1 MTTTTNS
8 RRRFAPR
15 RDDDL
20 GLHFSPLSFSPSS
33 SSKKKSFL
41 REVTN
46 THSNTANTPN
56 EEEKEETL
64 KNDGQK
70 KTSPSSSLEL
80 KYRATVAVLQ
90 THANAFEQLQRKL
103 QESERDVKRET
114 TEKELLAN
122 ELESKKEQL
131 ERLKDAL
138 ETARNQEN
146 TWRAEKESETRTVRT
161 KVEELKQKFETNA
174 EETQRAMASMELE
187 RVECEGEMRRAKAS
201 EREAKAEAERLRG
214 RLDSKETET
223 KEKEEKVTGLEE
235 DVGRLKEALLER
247 RKTQEDVEHAL
258 RETKKKCARLEGEL
272 RGRRQTRK
280 NGGFSNGSSPAAAN
294 TTSTPSLT
302 LATTSSTPSS
312 HDNAYATTTTTTTTG
327 ERPPWDDSFHA
338 SANRGGAPAS
348 SMMRPIA
355 FPDTPMSSSTAQRST
370 LSPPNTNINNNNNR
384 RNNDDELRDAFRHV
398 KAFGQEI
405 AHSWRERATRAEN
418 HREQLERNV
427 KAINAKLVD
436 EQLKNVKLLDELKI
450 TKATIA
456 RLEAENATKESDQ
469 SSARKECERLSA
481 LLNEV
486 NERNASIETVCKK
499 HRDSALDASKR
510 VSAAESILDALKAKE
525 REAFRLRELSEQRL
539 NICERELRAMSSELE
554 KAKEHAWKMVE
565 VQELTMRRAE
575 LAEKKLVEITT
586 NNKMSTMNTGLGGKF
601 SITEEA
607 ASPSIDAWIKTPTN
621 GQTLM
626 TPSVTRGGPTWTR
639 TPLRKVA

>member
-8 RRRFAPR
+8 RRRFAR
-15 RDDDL
+15 RDDL
-20 GLHFSPLSFSPSS
+20 GLHFSPLFSS
-33 SSKKKSFL
+33 SSSSSSRKKKSFL

-46 THSNTANTPN
+46 THDSNNDDTNN
-56 EEEKEETL
+56 VNEEKEE
-64 KNDGQK
+64 KNDGLK
-70 KTSPSSSLEL
+70 KSSLEL
-80 KYRATVAVLQ
+80 KYRATVAVFQ
-90 THANAFEQLQRKL
+90 THANAFEELQRKL

-114 TEKELLAN
+114 TEKEALAC

-131 ERLKDAL
+131 EALKDTL
-138 ETARNQEN
+138 ETARNQEK
-146 TWRAEKESETRTVRT
+146 TWRAGKESETRTMRT
-161 KVEELKQKFETNA
+161 KVDELKQKFETNA

-302 LATTSSTPSS
+302 LATTSSTPS
-312 HDNAYATTTTTTTTG
+312 HDNAYATTTTTTG

-601 SITEEA
+601 PITEEA

>member
-15 RDDDL
+15 RDDL

-33 SSKKKSFL
+33 SSKKKKSFL

-56 EEEKEETL
+56 EEEKEETT
-64 KNDGQK
+64 KNNGQK
-70 KTSPSSSLEL
+70 KTSSSLEL

-146 TWRAEKESETRTVRT
+146 TWRAEKESETCTMRT

-370 LSPPNTNINNNNNR
+370 SSPPNTNINNNNNR

>member
-1 MTTTTNS
+1 MTTTNS
-8 RRRFAPR
+8 RRRFAR
-15 RDDDL
+15 RDDL
-20 GLHFSPLSFSPSS
+20 GLHFSPLF
-33 SSKKKSFL
+33 SSKKKSL

-46 THSNTANTPN
+46 THNNSNDNVNTTN
-56 EEEKEETL
+56 EEKEE
-64 KNDGQK
+64 KNDGVK
-70 KTSPSSSLEL
+70 KSSLEL
-80 KYRATVAVLQ
+80 KYRATVALFQ
-90 THANAFEQLQRKL
+90 THSNAFEELQRKL
-103 QESERDVKRET
+103 AMSERDVKRET
-114 TEKELLAN
+114 TQKEALAQ
-122 ELESKKEQL
+122 ELESKKEEL
-131 ERLKDAL
+131 EALKETL
-138 ETARNQEN
+138 ETAQNQEN
-146 TWRAEKESETRTVRT
+146 TWRTRKESETCTMRT
-161 KVEELKQKFETNA
+161 KVEELKQKFETNV
-174 EETQRAMASMELE
+174 EETKRAMASMELE
-187 RVECEGEMRRAKAS
+187 RGEFEGEMRRAKAS
-201 EREAKAEAERLRG
+201 EREAKAEAERLRR

-223 KEKEEKVTGLEE
+223 KEKEEKVMGLEE

-302 LATTSSTPSS
+302 LATTSSTPS
-312 HDNAYATTTTTTTTG
+312 HDNAYATTTTTG

-355 FPDTPMSSSTAQRST
+355 FPDTPMSSSTTHRST
-370 LSPPNTNINNNNNR
+370 SSPSNTNINNNNNR

>member
-1 MTTTTNS
+1 M
-8 RRRFAPR
+8 
-15 RDDDL
+15 
-20 GLHFSPLSFSPSS
+20 GLHFSPLF
-33 SSKKKSFL
+33 SSKKKSL

-46 THSNTANTPN
+46 THNNSNDNVNTTN
-56 EEEKEETL
+56 EEKEE
-64 KNDGQK
+64 KNNGRK
-70 KTSPSSSLEL
+70 KSSLEL
-80 KYRATVAVLQ
+80 KYRATVALFQ
-90 THANAFEQLQRKL
+90 THSNAFEELQRKFAA
-103 QESERDVKRET
+103 SERDVKRET
-114 TEKELLAN
+114 TQKEALAQ
-122 ELESKKEQL
+122 ELESKKEEL
-131 ERLKDAL
+131 EALKETL
-138 ETARNQEN
+138 ETAQNQEN
-146 TWRAEKESETRTVRT
+146 TWRTQKESETFTMRT
-161 KVEELKQKFETNA
+161 KVEELKQKFETNV
-174 EETQRAMASMELE
+174 EETKRAMASMELE
-187 RVECEGEMRRAKAS
+187 RVEFEGEMRRAKAN
-201 EREAKAEAERLRG
+201 EREAKAEAERLRR

-355 FPDTPMSSSTAQRST
+355 FPDTPMSSSTAHRST
-370 LSPPNTNINNNNNR
+370 SSPSNTNINNNNNR

-450 TKATIA
+450 TKATIV

-586 NNKMSTMNTGLGGKF
+586 NNKMSTINNGLGGKF
-601 SITEEA
+601 STEEA

>member
-8 RRRFAPR
+8 RRRFAR
-15 RDDDL
+15 RDDL
-20 GLHFSPLSFSPSS
+20 GLHFSPLS

-64 KNDGQK
+64 KNNGQK
-70 KTSPSSSLEL
+70 KTSSSLEL

-161 KVEELKQKFETNA
+161 KVDELKQKFETNA

-258 RETKKKCARLEGEL
+258 RETKKKCVRLEGEL

-280 NGGFSNGSSPAAAN
+280 SGGFSNGSSPAAAN

>member
-1 MTTTTNS
+1 MTTTTTNS
-8 RRRFAPR
+8 RRRVAR
-15 RDDDL
+15 QDDL

-33 SSKKKSFL
+33 KKKKSFL
-41 REVTN
+41 RDVTN
-46 THSNTANTPN
+46 TRTHSNTIHVHTN
-56 EEEKEETL
+56 EEEKEET
-64 KNDGQK
+64 KHNGPM
-70 KTSPSSSLEL
+70 KTSSSSLEL
-80 KYRATVAVLQ
+80 KYRQTVAVFQ
-90 THANAFEQLQRKL
+90 THANAFEALQRKL
-103 QESERDVKRET
+103 IESERDVKRET
-114 TEKELLAN
+114 TEKEALAC

-131 ERLKDAL
+131 ERLKDTL
-138 ETARNQEN
+138 ETARNQEK
-146 TWRAEKESETRTVRT
+146 TWRLKKESETRTMRT
-161 KVEELKQKFETNA
+161 KVDELKQKFETNA

>member
-1 MTTTTNS
+1 M
-8 RRRFAPR
+8 
-15 RDDDL
+15 
-20 GLHFSPLSFSPSS
+20 
-33 SSKKKSFL
+33 
-41 REVTN
+41 
-46 THSNTANTPN
+46 
-56 EEEKEETL
+56 
-64 KNDGQK
+64 
-70 KTSPSSSLEL
+70 
-80 KYRATVAVLQ
+80 
-90 THANAFEQLQRKL
+90 
-103 QESERDVKRET
+103 
-114 TEKELLAN
+114 
-122 ELESKKEQL
+122 
-131 ERLKDAL
+131 
-138 ETARNQEN
+138 
-146 TWRAEKESETRTVRT
+146 
-161 KVEELKQKFETNA
+161 
-174 EETQRAMASMELE
+174 
-187 RVECEGEMRRAKAS
+187 
-201 EREAKAEAERLRG
+201 
-214 RLDSKETET
+214 
-223 KEKEEKVTGLEE
+223 GLEE

-302 LATTSSTPSS
+302 LATTSSPSS
-312 HDNAYATTTTTTTTG
+312 HDNAYATTTTTTTTTG

-355 FPDTPMSSSTAQRST
+355 FPDTPMSSSTAHRST
-370 LSPPNTNINNNNNR
+370 SSPPNTNINNNNNR

>member
-1 MTTTTNS
+1 MTTTNS
-8 RRRFAPR
+8 RRRLVR
-15 RDDDL
+15 RDDL
-20 GLHFSPLSFSPSS
+20 GLHFSPLFSS
-33 SSKKKSFL
+33 SSSSSSRKKKSL

-46 THSNTANTPN
+46 THDSNNDDTNN
-56 EEEKEETL
+56 VNEEKEE
-64 KNDGQK
+64 KNDGLK
-70 KTSPSSSLEL
+70 KSSLEL
-80 KYRATVAVLQ
+80 KYRATVALFQ
-90 THANAFEQLQRKL
+90 THSNAFEELQRKL
-103 QESERDVKRET
+103 AMSERDVKRET
-114 TEKELLAN
+114 TQKEALAQ
-122 ELESKKEQL
+122 ELESKKEEL
-131 ERLKDAL
+131 EALKETL
-138 ETARNQEN
+138 ETAQNQEN
-146 TWRAEKESETRTVRT
+146 TWRTRKESETCTMRT
-161 KVEELKQKFETNA
+161 KVEELKQKFETNV
-174 EETQRAMASMELE
+174 EETKRAMASMELE
-187 RVECEGEMRRAKAS
+187 RVEFEGEMRRAKAS
-201 EREAKAEAERLRG
+201 EREAKAEAERLRR

-355 FPDTPMSSSTAQRST
+355 FPDTPMSSSTAHRST
-370 LSPPNTNINNNNNR
+370 SSPSNTNINNNNNR

-450 TKATIA
+450 TKATIV

>member
-1 MTTTTNS
+1 MTTTTN
-8 RRRFAPR
+8 RRRLVR
-15 RDDDL
+15 RDDL
-20 GLHFSPLSFSPSS
+20 GLHFSPLVSS
-33 SSKKKSFL
+33 LKQKSSKKSL

-46 THSNTANTPN
+46 THNSNNINITKEE
-56 EEEKEETL
+56 EEEKNNGL
-64 KNDGQK
+64 K
-70 KTSPSSSLEL
+70 SSSLEL
-80 KYRATVAVLQ
+80 KYRATVTLLQ
-90 THANAFEQLQRKL
+90 THSNAIEKL
-103 QESERDVKRET
+103 QQKLTVSEQNVKRET
-114 TEKELLAN
+114 NKSEALAQK
-122 ELESKKEQL
+122 LESKKE
-131 ERLKDAL
+131 ELKALKETL
-138 ETARNQEN
+138 ETAQNQEN
-146 TWRAEKESETRTVRT
+146 TWRTQKESETFTMRT
-161 KVEELKQKFETNA
+161 KVDELKQKFETNV
-174 EETQRAMASMELE
+174 EETQRAMASMEIE
-187 RVECEGEMRRAKAS
+187 RVQSEGEMRRAKAS
-201 EREAKAEAERLRG
+201 EREAKAEAESLRR

-223 KEKEEKVTGLEE
+223 KEKEEKVVGLEE

-302 LATTSSTPSS
+302 LATTSSTPS
-312 HDNAYATTTTTTTTG
+312 HDNAYATTTTTTG

-355 FPDTPMSSSTAQRST
+355 FPDTPMSSSTAHRST
-370 LSPPNTNINNNNNR
+370 SSPPNTIINNDNNR

-450 TKATIA
+450 TKATIV

-469 SSARKECERLSA
+469 SSARKESERLSA

-486 NERNASIETVCKK
+486 NERNASIEIVCKK

-539 NICERELRAMSSELE
+539 SICERELRAMSSELE

-586 NNKMSTMNTGLGGKF
+586 NNKMSTMNNGLGGKF
-601 SITEEA
+601 STEEA

-639 TPLRKVA
+639 TPLRKVAP

>member
-1 MTTTTNS
+1 MTTTTN
-8 RRRFAPR
+8 RRRLVR
-15 RDDDL
+15 RDDL
-20 GLHFSPLSFSPSS
+20 GLHFSPLVSS
-33 SSKKKSFL
+33 LKQKSSKKSL

-46 THSNTANTPN
+46 THNSNNNNITN
-56 EEEKEETL
+56 EEEEEKNNGL
-64 KNDGQK
+64 K
-70 KTSPSSSLEL
+70 SSSLEL
-80 KYRATVAVLQ
+80 KYRATVTLLQ
-90 THANAFEQLQRKL
+90 THSNAFEKL
-103 QESERDVKRET
+103 QQKLTVSEQNVKRET
-114 TEKELLAN
+114 NKSEALAQ
-122 ELESKKEQL
+122 ELESKKE
-131 ERLKDAL
+131 ELKALKETL
-138 ETARNQEN
+138 ETAQNQEN
-146 TWRAEKESETRTVRT
+146 TWRTQKESETFTMRT
-161 KVEELKQKFETNA
+161 KVDELKQKFETNV
-174 EETQRAMASMELE
+174 EETQRAMASMEIE
-187 RVECEGEMRRAKAS
+187 RVQFEGEMRRAKAN
-201 EREAKAEAERLRG
+201 EREAKAEAESLRR

-223 KEKEEKVTGLEE
+223 KEKEEKVVGLEE

-302 LATTSSTPSS
+302 LATTSSTPS
-312 HDNAYATTTTTTTTG
+312 HDNAYATTTTTTG

-355 FPDTPMSSSTAQRST
+355 FPDTPMSSSTAHRST
-370 LSPPNTNINNNNNR
+370 SSPPNTIINNDNNR

-450 TKATIA
+450 TKATIV

-469 SSARKECERLSA
+469 SSARKESERLSA

-539 NICERELRAMSSELE
+539 SICERELRAMSSELE

-586 NNKMSTMNTGLGGKF
+586 TNKMSTMNNGLGGKF
-601 SITEEA
+601 STEEA

-639 TPLRKVA
+639 TPLRKVAP

>member
-1 MTTTTNS
+1 MTTTTN
-8 RRRFAPR
+8 RRRLVR
-15 RDDDL
+15 RDDL
-20 GLHFSPLSFSPSS
+20 GLHFSPLVSS
-33 SSKKKSFL
+33 LKQKSSKKSL

-46 THSNTANTPN
+46 THNSNTNNITN
-56 EEEKEETL
+56 EEEEEKNNVL
-64 KNDGQK
+64 K
-70 KTSPSSSLEL
+70 SSSLEL
-80 KYRATVAVLQ
+80 KYRATVALLQ
-90 THANAFEQLQRKL
+90 THSNAFEKL
-103 QESERDVKRET
+103 QQKLTVSERDVKRET
-114 TEKELLAN
+114 NKSEALAQ
-122 ELESKKEQL
+122 ELESKKE
-131 ERLKDAL
+131 ELKALKETL
-138 ETARNQEN
+138 ETAQNQEN
-146 TWRAEKESETRTVRT
+146 TWRTQKESETFTMRT
-161 KVEELKQKFETNA
+161 KVDELKQKFETNV
-174 EETQRAMASMELE
+174 EETQRAMASMEIE
-187 RVECEGEMRRAKAS
+187 RVQFEGEMRRAKAN
-201 EREAKAEAERLRG
+201 EREAKAEAESLRR

-223 KEKEEKVTGLEE
+223 KEKEEKVVGLEE
-235 DVGRLKEALLER
+235 DVGRLKEAYLER

-302 LATTSSTPSS
+302 LATTSSTPS
-312 HDNAYATTTTTTTTG
+312 HDNAYATTTTTNG

-338 SANRGGAPAS
+338 SANRGGAPTS

-355 FPDTPMSSSTAQRST
+355 FPDTPMSSSTAHRST
-370 LSPPNTNINNNNNR
+370 SSPPNTIINNDNNR

-450 TKATIA
+450 TKATIV

-469 SSARKECERLSA
+469 SSARKESERLSA

-539 NICERELRAMSSELE
+539 SICERELRAMSSELE

-586 NNKMSTMNTGLGGKF
+586 TNKMSTMNNGLGGKF
-601 SITEEA
+601 STEEA

-639 TPLRKVA
+639 TPLRKVAP

>member
-1 MTTTTNS
+1 MTTTTTNS
-8 RRRFAPR
+8 RRRVAR
-15 RDDDL
+15 QDDL
-20 GLHFSPLSFSPSS
+20 GLHFLPLSFSPSS
-33 SSKKKSFL
+33 KKKKSFL
-41 REVTN
+41 RDVTN
-46 THSNTANTPN
+46 TRTHSNTMHGNTN
-56 EEEKEETL
+56 EEEKEDT
-64 KNDGQK
+64 KNNGPM
-70 KTSPSSSLEL
+70 KTSSSLEL
-80 KYRATVAVLQ
+80 KYRQTVAVFQ
-90 THANAFEQLQRKL
+90 THANAFEALQRKL
-103 QESERDVKRET
+103 IESERDVKRET
-114 TEKELLAN
+114 TEKEALAC

-131 ERLKDAL
+131 ERLKDTL
-138 ETARNQEN
+138 ETSRNQEK
-146 TWRAEKESETRTVRT
+146 TWRAGKESETRTMRT
-161 KVEELKQKFETNA
+161 KVDELKQKFETNA

-355 FPDTPMSSSTAQRST
+355 FPDTPMSSSTAHRST
-370 LSPPNTNINNNNNR
+370 SSPPNTNINNNNNR

>member
-8 RRRFAPR
+8 RRRFAR
-15 RDDDL
+15 RDDL

-56 EEEKEETL
+56 EEEKEETT
-64 KNDGQK
+64 KNNGQK
-70 KTSPSSSLEL
+70 KTSSSSSLEL

-586 NNKMSTMNTGLGGKF
+586 NNKMSTMNNGLGGKF

>member
-1 MTTTTNS
+1 MTTTNS
-8 RRRFAPR
+8 RRRLVR
-15 RDDDL
+15 RDDL
-20 GLHFSPLSFSPSS
+20 GLHFSPLFSS
-33 SSKKKSFL
+33 SSSSSRKKKSL

-46 THSNTANTPN
+46 THDSNNDDTNN
-56 EEEKEETL
+56 VNEEKEE
-64 KNDGQK
+64 KNDGLK
-70 KTSPSSSLEL
+70 KSSLEL
-80 KYRATVAVLQ
+80 KYRATVALFQ
-90 THANAFEQLQRKL
+90 THSNAFEELQRKL
-103 QESERDVKRET
+103 AMSERDVKRET
-114 TEKELLAN
+114 TQKEALAQ
-122 ELESKKEQL
+122 ELESKKEEL
-131 ERLKDAL
+131 EALKETL
-138 ETARNQEN
+138 ETAQNQEN
-146 TWRAEKESETRTVRT
+146 TWRTRKESETCTMRT
-161 KVEELKQKFETNA
+161 KVEELKQKFETNV
-174 EETQRAMASMELE
+174 EETKRAMASMELE
-187 RVECEGEMRRAKAS
+187 RVEFEGEMRRAKAS
-201 EREAKAEAERLRG
+201 EREAKAEAERLRR

-223 KEKEEKVTGLEE
+223 KEKEEKVMGLEE

-312 HDNAYATTTTTTTTG
+312 YDNAYATTTTTTG

-355 FPDTPMSSSTAQRST
+355 FPDTPMSSSTAHRST
-370 LSPPNTNINNNNNR
+370 SSPPNTNINNNNNR

-450 TKATIA
+450 TKATIV

-586 NNKMSTMNTGLGGKF
+586 NNKMSTINNGLGGKF
-601 SITEEA
+601 STEEA

>member
-1 MTTTTNS
+1 MTTTTTNS
-8 RRRFAPR
+8 RRRFAR
-15 RDDDL
+15 RDDL

-33 SSKKKSFL
+33 KKKSFL

-46 THSNTANTPN
+46 TRTNSNTINVNTN
-56 EEEKEETL
+56 EEEKEET
-64 KNDGQK
+64 KNNGLM
-70 KTSPSSSLEL
+70 KTSSSLEL
-80 KYRATVAVLQ
+80 KYRQTVAVFQ
-90 THANAFEQLQRKL
+90 THANAFEALQRKL

-114 TEKELLAN
+114 TEKEALAK
-122 ELESKKEQL
+122 ELESKKEAL
-131 ERLKDAL
+131 ELLKDTL

-146 TWRAEKESETRTVRT
+146 TWRARKESETCTMRT
-161 KVEELKQKFETNA
+161 KVDELKQKFETNV

-302 LATTSSTPSS
+302 LATTSSTPS
-312 HDNAYATTTTTTTTG
+312 HDNAYATTTTTTG

-355 FPDTPMSSSTAQRST
+355 FPDTPMSSSTAHRST
-370 LSPPNTNINNNNNR
+370 SSPPNTNINNNNNR

-405 AHSWRERATRAEN
+405 AHSWHERATRAEN

-450 TKATIA
+450 TKATIV

-586 NNKMSTMNTGLGGKF
+586 NNKMSTINNGLGGKF
-601 SITEEA
+601 STEEA

>member
-1 MTTTTNS
+1 
-8 RRRFAPR
+8 
-15 RDDDL
+15 L
-20 GLHFSPLSFSPSS
+20 KQK
-33 SSKKKSFL
+33 SSKKSL

-46 THSNTANTPN
+46 THNSNTNNITN
-56 EEEKEETL
+56 EEEDEKNNGL
-64 KNDGQK
+64 K
-70 KTSPSSSLEL
+70 SSSLEL
-80 KYRATVAVLQ
+80 KYRATVALLQ
-90 THANAFEQLQRKL
+90 THSNAFEKL
-103 QESERDVKRET
+103 QQKLTVSERDVKRET
-114 TEKELLAN
+114 NKSEALAQ
-122 ELESKKEQL
+122 ELESKKE
-131 ERLKDAL
+131 ELKALKETL
-138 ETARNQEN
+138 ETAQNQEN
-146 TWRAEKESETRTVRT
+146 TWRTQKESETFTMRT
-161 KVEELKQKFETNA
+161 KVDELKQKFETNV
-174 EETQRAMASMELE
+174 EETQRAMASMEIE
-187 RVECEGEMRRAKAS
+187 RVQFEGEMRRAKAN
-201 EREAKAEAERLRG
+201 EREAKAEAESLRR

-223 KEKEEKVTGLEE
+223 KEKEEKVVGLEE
-235 DVGRLKEALLER
+235 DVGRLKEAYLER

-302 LATTSSTPSS
+302 LATTSSTPS
-312 HDNAYATTTTTTTTG
+312 HDNAYATTTTTTG

-338 SANRGGAPAS
+338 SANRGGAPTS

-355 FPDTPMSSSTAQRST
+355 FPDTPMSSSTAHRST
-370 LSPPNTNINNNNNR
+370 SSPPNTIINNDNNR

-450 TKATIA
+450 TKATIV

-539 NICERELRAMSSELE
+539 SICERELRAMSSELE

-586 NNKMSTMNTGLGGKF
+586 NNKMSTMNNGLGGKF
-601 SITEEA
+601 STEEA

-639 TPLRKVA
+639 TPLRKVAP

>member
-1 MTTTTNS
+1 MTTTTTNS
-8 RRRFAPR
+8 RRRLVR
-15 RDDDL
+15 RDDL
-20 GLHFSPLSFSPSS
+20 GLHFSPLVSS
-33 SSKKKSFL
+33 LKQKSSKKSL

-46 THSNTANTPN
+46 THNSNTNNITN
-56 EEEKEETL
+56 EEEEEKNNGL
-64 KNDGQK
+64 K
-70 KTSPSSSLEL
+70 SSSLEL
-80 KYRATVAVLQ
+80 KYRATVALFQ
-90 THANAFEQLQRKL
+90 THSNAFEELQRKL
-103 QESERDVKRET
+103 AVSERDVKRET
-114 TEKELLAN
+114 NKSEALAQ
-122 ELESKKEQL
+122 ELESKKEEL
-131 ERLKDAL
+131 EALKETL
-138 ETARNQEN
+138 ETAQNQEN
-146 TWRAEKESETRTVRT
+146 TWRTQKESETFTMRT
-161 KVEELKQKFETNA
+161 KVDELKQKFETNV
-174 EETQRAMASMELE
+174 EETQRAMASMEIE
-187 RVECEGEMRRAKAS
+187 RVEFEGEMRRAKAS
-201 EREAKAEAERLRG
+201 EREAKAEAESLRR

-223 KEKEEKVTGLEE
+223 KEKEEKVVGLEE

-302 LATTSSTPSS
+302 LATTSSTSS

-355 FPDTPMSSSTAQRST
+355 FPDTPMSSSTAHRST
-370 LSPPNTNINNNNNR
+370 SSPPNTNINNNNNR

-486 NERNASIETVCKK
+486 NERNASIETVCKR

-586 NNKMSTMNTGLGGKF
+586 NNKMSTMNNGLGGKF
-601 SITEEA
+601 STEEA

>member
-1 MTTTTNS
+1 MTTTTN
-8 RRRFAPR
+8 RRRLVR
-15 RDDDL
+15 RDDL
-20 GLHFSPLSFSPSS
+20 GLHFSPLVSS
-33 SSKKKSFL
+33 LKQKSSKKSL

-46 THSNTANTPN
+46 THNSNTNNITN
-56 EEEKEETL
+56 EEEEEKNNVL
-64 KNDGQK
+64 K
-70 KTSPSSSLEL
+70 SSSLEL
-80 KYRATVAVLQ
+80 KYRATVALLQ
-90 THANAFEQLQRKL
+90 THSNAFEKL
-103 QESERDVKRET
+103 QQKLTVSERDVKRET
-114 TEKELLAN
+114 NKSEALAQ
-122 ELESKKEQL
+122 ELESKKE
-131 ERLKDAL
+131 ELKALKETL
-138 ETARNQEN
+138 ETAQNQEN
-146 TWRAEKESETRTVRT
+146 TWRTQKESETFTMRT
-161 KVEELKQKFETNA
+161 KVDELKQKFETNV
-174 EETQRAMASMELE
+174 EETQRAMASMEIE
-187 RVECEGEMRRAKAS
+187 RVQFEGEMRRAKAN
-201 EREAKAEAERLRG
+201 EREAKAEAESLRR

-223 KEKEEKVTGLEE
+223 KEKEEKVVGLEE

-302 LATTSSTPSS
+302 LATTSSTPS
-312 HDNAYATTTTTTTTG
+312 HDNAYATTTTTTG

-338 SANRGGAPAS
+338 SANRGGAPTS

-355 FPDTPMSSSTAQRST
+355 FPDTPMSSSTAHRST
-370 LSPPNTNINNNNNR
+370 SSPPNTIINNDNNR

-450 TKATIA
+450 TKATIV

-469 SSARKECERLSA
+469 SSARKESERLSA

-539 NICERELRAMSSELE
+539 SICERELRAMSSELE

-565 VQELTMRRAE
+565 VQELTTRRAE

-586 NNKMSTMNTGLGGKF
+586 TNKMSTMNNGLGGKF
-601 SITEEA
+601 STEEA

-639 TPLRKVA
+639 TPLRKVAP

>member
-1 MTTTTNS
+1 MTTTTN
-8 RRRFAPR
+8 RRRLVR
-15 RDDDL
+15 RDDL
-20 GLHFSPLSFSPSS
+20 GLHFSPLVSS
-33 SSKKKSFL
+33 LKQKSSKKSL

-46 THSNTANTPN
+46 THNSNTNNITN
-56 EEEKEETL
+56 EEEDEKNNGL
-64 KNDGQK
+64 K
-70 KTSPSSSLEL
+70 SSSLEL
-80 KYRATVAVLQ
+80 KYRATVALLQ
-90 THANAFEQLQRKL
+90 THSNAFEKL
-103 QESERDVKRET
+103 QQKLTVSERDVKRET
-114 TEKELLAN
+114 NKSEALAQ
-122 ELESKKEQL
+122 ELESKKE
-131 ERLKDAL
+131 ELKALKETL
-138 ETARNQEN
+138 ETAQNQEN
-146 TWRAEKESETRTVRT
+146 TWRTQKESETFTMRT
-161 KVEELKQKFETNA
+161 KVDELKQKFETNV
-174 EETQRAMASMELE
+174 EETQRAMASMEIE
-187 RVECEGEMRRAKAS
+187 RVQFEGEMRRAKAN
-201 EREAKAEAERLRG
+201 EREAKAEAESLRR

-223 KEKEEKVTGLEE
+223 KEKEEKVVGLEE

-302 LATTSSTPSS
+302 LATTSSTPS
-312 HDNAYATTTTTTTTG
+312 HDNAYATTTTTTG

-338 SANRGGAPAS
+338 SANRGGAPTS

-355 FPDTPMSSSTAQRST
+355 FPDTPMSSSTAHRST
-370 LSPPNTNINNNNNR
+370 SSPPNTIINNDNNR

-450 TKATIA
+450 TKATIV

-469 SSARKECERLSA
+469 SSARKESERLSA

-539 NICERELRAMSSELE
+539 SICERELRAMSSELE

-565 VQELTMRRAE
+565 VQELTTRRAE

-586 NNKMSTMNTGLGGKF
+586 TNKMSTMNNGLGGKF
-601 SITEEA
+601 STEEA

-639 TPLRKVA
+639 TPLRKVAP

>member
-8 RRRFAPR
+8 RRSSARN
-15 RDDDL
+15 DDL
-20 GLHFSPLSFSPSS
+20 GLHFSPLLFSSSS
-33 SSKKKSFL
+33 SSKKKSSL

-46 THSNTANTPN
+46 THNSNNKNVNTN
-56 EEEKEETL
+56 FEEKEET
-64 KNDGQK
+64 KNGR
-70 KTSPSSSLEL
+70 KTSSSSSLEL
-80 KYRATVAVLQ
+80 KYRATVALFQ
-90 THANAFEQLQRKL
+90 THANAFEALQRKL
-103 QESERDVKRET
+103 AASERDVKRET
-114 TEKELLAN
+114 TQKEALAR
-122 ELESKKEQL
+122 ELESKKEEL
-131 ERLKDAL
+131 EALKETL
-138 ETARNQEN
+138 ETAQNQEN
-146 TWRAEKESETRTVRT
+146 TWRTQKESETFTMRT
-161 KVEELKQKFETNA
+161 KVEELKQKFQTNV

-187 RVECEGEMRRAKAS
+187 RVEYEGEMRRAKAN
-201 EREAKAEAERLRG
+201 EREAKAEAESLRR

-312 HDNAYATTTTTTTTG
+312 HDNAYATTTTTTG

-355 FPDTPMSSSTAQRST
+355 FPDTPMSSSTAHRST
-370 LSPPNTNINNNNNR
+370 SSPSNTNIINNDNR

-436 EQLKNVKLLDELKI
+436 EQLKNAKLLDELKI
-450 TKATIA
+450 TKATIV

-586 NNKMSTMNTGLGGKF
+586 NNKMSTINTGLGGKF
-601 SITEEA
+601 STEEA

>member
-1 MTTTTNS
+1 MTTTTN
-8 RRRFAPR
+8 RRRLVR
-15 RDDDL
+15 RDDL
-20 GLHFSPLSFSPSS
+20 GLHFSPLVSS
-33 SSKKKSFL
+33 LKQKSSKKSL

-46 THSNTANTPN
+46 THNSNTNNITN
-56 EEEKEETL
+56 EEEDEKNNGL
-64 KNDGQK
+64 K
-70 KTSPSSSLEL
+70 SSSLEL
-80 KYRATVAVLQ
+80 KYRATVALLQ
-90 THANAFEQLQRKL
+90 THSNAFEKL
-103 QESERDVKRET
+103 QQKLTVSERDVKRET
-114 TEKELLAN
+114 NKSEALAQ
-122 ELESKKEQL
+122 ELESKKE
-131 ERLKDAL
+131 ELKALKETL
-138 ETARNQEN
+138 ETAQNQEN
-146 TWRAEKESETRTVRT
+146 TWRTQKESETFTMRT
-161 KVEELKQKFETNA
+161 KVDELKQKFETNV
-174 EETQRAMASMELE
+174 EETQRAMASMEIE
-187 RVECEGEMRRAKAS
+187 RVQFEGEMRRAKAN
-201 EREAKAEAERLRG
+201 EREAKAEAESLRR

-223 KEKEEKVTGLEE
+223 KEKEEKVVGLEE
-235 DVGRLKEALLER
+235 DVGRLKEAYLER

-302 LATTSSTPSS
+302 LATTSSTPS
-312 HDNAYATTTTTTTTG
+312 HDNAYATTTTTTG

-338 SANRGGAPAS
+338 SANRGGAPTS

-355 FPDTPMSSSTAQRST
+355 FPDTPMSSSTAHRST
-370 LSPPNTNINNNNNR
+370 SSPPNTIINNDNNR

-450 TKATIA
+450 TKATIV

-469 SSARKECERLSA
+469 SSARKESERLSA

-539 NICERELRAMSSELE
+539 SICERELRAMSSELE

-586 NNKMSTMNTGLGGKF
+586 TNKMSTMNNGLGGKF
-601 SITEEA
+601 STEEA

-639 TPLRKVA
+639 TPLRKVAP

>member
-1 MTTTTNS
+1 M
-8 RRRFAPR
+8 
-15 RDDDL
+15 
-20 GLHFSPLSFSPSS
+20 GLHFSPLFSS
-33 SSKKKSFL
+33 SSSSSSRKKKSFL

-46 THSNTANTPN
+46 THDSNNDDTNN
-56 EEEKEETL
+56 VNEEKEE
-64 KNDGQK
+64 KNDGLK
-70 KTSPSSSLEL
+70 KSSLEL
-80 KYRATVAVLQ
+80 KYRATVAVFQ
-90 THANAFEQLQRKL
+90 THANAFEELQRKL

-114 TEKELLAN
+114 TEKELLAK

-146 TWRAEKESETRTVRT
+146 TWRAEKESETRTMRT
-161 KVEELKQKFETNA
+161 KVDELKRKFETNA

-312 HDNAYATTTTTTTTG
+312 HDNAYATTTTTTTG

>member
-1 MTTTTNS
+1 M
-8 RRRFAPR
+8 
-15 RDDDL
+15 
-20 GLHFSPLSFSPSS
+20 GLHFSPLF
-33 SSKKKSFL
+33 SSKKKSL

-46 THSNTANTPN
+46 THNNSNDNVNTTN
-56 EEEKEETL
+56 EEKEE
-64 KNDGQK
+64 KNNGRK
-70 KTSPSSSLEL
+70 KSSLEL
-80 KYRATVAVLQ
+80 KYRATVALFQ
-90 THANAFEQLQRKL
+90 THSNAFEELQRKFAA
-103 QESERDVKRET
+103 SERDVKRET
-114 TEKELLAN
+114 TQKEALAQ
-122 ELESKKEQL
+122 ELESKKEEL
-131 ERLKDAL
+131 EALKETL
-138 ETARNQEN
+138 ETAQNQEN
-146 TWRAEKESETRTVRT
+146 TWRTQKESETFTMRT
-161 KVEELKQKFETNA
+161 KVEELKQKFETNV
-174 EETQRAMASMELE
+174 EETKRAMASMELE
-187 RVECEGEMRRAKAS
+187 RVEFEGEMRRAKAN
-201 EREAKAEAERLRG
+201 EREAKAEAERLRR

-302 LATTSSTPSS
+302 LATTSSTPS
-312 HDNAYATTTTTTTTG
+312 HDNAYATTTAITG

-355 FPDTPMSSSTAQRST
+355 FPDTPMSSSTAHRST
-370 LSPPNTNINNNNNR
+370 SSPSNTNINNNNNR

-450 TKATIA
+450 TKATIV

-586 NNKMSTMNTGLGGKF
+586 NNKMSTINNGLGGKF
-601 SITEEA
+601 STEEA

>member
-1 MTTTTNS
+1 
-8 RRRFAPR
+8 
-15 RDDDL
+15 
-20 GLHFSPLSFSPSS
+20 
-33 SSKKKSFL
+33 
-41 REVTN
+41 
-46 THSNTANTPN
+46 
-56 EEEKEETL
+56 
-64 KNDGQK
+64 
-70 KTSPSSSLEL
+70 
-80 KYRATVAVLQ
+80 
-90 THANAFEQLQRKL
+90 
-103 QESERDVKRET
+103 VKRET
-114 TEKELLAN
+114 TEKEALAK
-122 ELESKKEQL
+122 ELESKKEAL
-131 ERLKDAL
+131 ELLKDTL

-146 TWRAEKESETRTVRT
+146 TWRARKESETCTMRT
-161 KVEELKQKFETNA
+161 KVDELKQKFETNV

-355 FPDTPMSSSTAQRST
+355 FPDTPMSSSTAHRST
-370 LSPPNTNINNNNNR
+370 SSPPNTNINNNNNR

>member
-1 MTTTTNS
+1 M
-8 RRRFAPR
+8 
-15 RDDDL
+15 
-20 GLHFSPLSFSPSS
+20 HFSPLFSS
-33 SSKKKSFL
+33 SSKKKSSL

-46 THSNTANTPN
+46 THNSNNNVNTN
-56 EEEKEETL
+56 EEEKEEKNNGL
-64 KNDGQK
+64 K
-70 KTSPSSSLEL
+70 SSSLEL
-80 KYRATVAVLQ
+80 KYRATVALFQ
-90 THANAFEQLQRKL
+90 THSNAFEELQRKL
-103 QESERDVKRET
+103 AVSERDVKRET
-114 TEKELLAN
+114 NKSEALAQ
-122 ELESKKEQL
+122 ELESKKEEL
-131 ERLKDAL
+131 EALKETL
-138 ETARNQEN
+138 ETAQNQEN
-146 TWRAEKESETRTVRT
+146 TWRTQKESETFTMRT
-161 KVEELKQKFETNA
+161 KVDELKQKFETNV
-174 EETQRAMASMELE
+174 EETQRAMASMEIE
-187 RVECEGEMRRAKAS
+187 RVEFEGEMRRAKAS
-201 EREAKAEAERLRG
+201 EREAKAEAESLRR

-223 KEKEEKVTGLEE
+223 KEKEEKVVGLEE

-302 LATTSSTPSS
+302 LATTSSTSS

-355 FPDTPMSSSTAQRST
+355 FPDTPMSSSTAHRST
-370 LSPPNTNINNNNNR
+370 SAPPNTNINNNNNR

-450 TKATIA
+450 TKATIV

-586 NNKMSTMNTGLGGKF
+586 NNKMSTMNNGLGGKF
-601 SITEEA
+601 STEEA

-626 TPSVTRGGPTWTR
+626 TPSITRGGPTWTR

>member
-1 MTTTTNS
+1 MTTTNS
-8 RRRFAPR
+8 RRRLVR
-15 RDDDL
+15 RDDL
-20 GLHFSPLSFSPSS
+20 GLHFSPLFSS
-33 SSKKKSFL
+33 SSSSSSRKKKSL

-46 THSNTANTPN
+46 THDSNNDDTNN
-56 EEEKEETL
+56 VNEEKEE
-64 KNDGQK
+64 KNDGLK
-70 KTSPSSSLEL
+70 KSSLEL
-80 KYRATVAVLQ
+80 KYRATVALFQ
-90 THANAFEQLQRKL
+90 THSNAFEELQRKL
-103 QESERDVKRET
+103 AMSERDVKRET
-114 TEKELLAN
+114 TQKEALAQ
-122 ELESKKEQL
+122 ELESKKEEL
-131 ERLKDAL
+131 EALKETL
-138 ETARNQEN
+138 ETAQNQEN
-146 TWRAEKESETRTVRT
+146 TWRTRKESETCTMRT
-161 KVEELKQKFETNA
+161 KVEELKQKFETNV
-174 EETQRAMASMELE
+174 EETKRAMASMELE
-187 RVECEGEMRRAKAS
+187 RVEFEGEMRRAKAS
-201 EREAKAEAERLRG
+201 EREAKAEAERLRR

-223 KEKEEKVTGLEE
+223 KEKEEKVMGLEE

-302 LATTSSTPSS
+302 LATTSSTPS
-312 HDNAYATTTTTTTTG
+312 HDNAYATTTTTTG

-355 FPDTPMSSSTAQRST
+355 FPDTPMSSSTTHRST
-370 LSPPNTNINNNNNR
+370 SSPSNTNINNNNNR

-450 TKATIA
+450 TKATIV

-586 NNKMSTMNTGLGGKF
+586 NNKMSTINNGLGGKF
-601 SITEEA
+601 STEEA

>member
-1 MTTTTNS
+1 MTTTTN
-8 RRRFAPR
+8 RRRLVR
-15 RDDDL
+15 RDDL
-20 GLHFSPLSFSPSS
+20 GLHFSPLVSS
-33 SSKKKSFL
+33 LKQKSSKKSL

-46 THSNTANTPN
+46 THNSNTNNITN
-56 EEEKEETL
+56 EEEDEKNNGL
-64 KNDGQK
+64 K
-70 KTSPSSSLEL
+70 SSSLEL
-80 KYRATVAVLQ
+80 KYRATVALLQ
-90 THANAFEQLQRKL
+90 THSNAFEKL
-103 QESERDVKRET
+103 QQKLTVSERDVKRET
-114 TEKELLAN
+114 NKSEALAQ
-122 ELESKKEQL
+122 ELESKKE
-131 ERLKDAL
+131 ELKALKETL
-138 ETARNQEN
+138 ETAQNQEN
-146 TWRAEKESETRTVRT
+146 TWRTQKESETFTMRT
-161 KVEELKQKFETNA
+161 KVDELKQKFETNV
-174 EETQRAMASMELE
+174 EETQRAMASMEIE
-187 RVECEGEMRRAKAS
+187 RVQFEGEMRRAKAN
-201 EREAKAEAERLRG
+201 EREAKAEAESLRR

-223 KEKEEKVTGLEE
+223 KEKEEKVVGLEE

-302 LATTSSTPSS
+302 LATTSSTPS
-312 HDNAYATTTTTTTTG
+312 HDNAYATTTTTNG

-338 SANRGGAPAS
+338 SANRGGAPTS

-355 FPDTPMSSSTAQRST
+355 FPDTPMSSSTAHRST
-370 LSPPNTNINNNNNR
+370 SSPPNTIINNDNNR

-450 TKATIA
+450 TKATIV

-469 SSARKECERLSA
+469 SSARKESERLSA

-539 NICERELRAMSSELE
+539 SICERELRAMSSELE

-586 NNKMSTMNTGLGGKF
+586 TNKMSTMNNGLGGKF
-601 SITEEA
+601 STEEA

-639 TPLRKVA
+639 TPLRKVAP

>member
-1 MTTTTNS
+1 
-8 RRRFAPR
+8 
-15 RDDDL
+15 
-20 GLHFSPLSFSPSS
+20 LHFSPLFSS
-33 SSKKKSFL
+33 SSSSSRKKKSL

-46 THSNTANTPN
+46 THDSNNDDTNN
-56 EEEKEETL
+56 VNEEKEE
-64 KNDGQK
+64 KNDGLK
-70 KTSPSSSLEL
+70 KSSLEL
-80 KYRATVAVLQ
+80 KYRATVALFQ
-90 THANAFEQLQRKL
+90 THSNAFEELQRKL
-103 QESERDVKRET
+103 AMSERDVKRET
-114 TEKELLAN
+114 TQKEALAQ
-122 ELESKKEQL
+122 ELESKKEEL
-131 ERLKDAL
+131 EALKETL
-138 ETARNQEN
+138 ETAQNQEN
-146 TWRAEKESETRTVRT
+146 TWRTRKESETCTMRT
-161 KVEELKQKFETNA
+161 KVEELKQKFETNV
-174 EETQRAMASMELE
+174 EETKRAMASMELE
-187 RVECEGEMRRAKAS
+187 RVEFEGEMRRAKAS
-201 EREAKAEAERLRG
+201 EREAKAEAERLRR
-214 RLDSKETET
+214 RLDSKGTET

-302 LATTSSTPSS
+302 LATTSSTPS
-312 HDNAYATTTTTTTTG
+312 HDNAYATTTTTTG

-355 FPDTPMSSSTAQRST
+355 FPDTPMSSSTAHRST
-370 LSPPNTNINNNNNR
+370 SSPPNTNINNNNNR

-450 TKATIA
+450 TKATIV

-575 LAEKKLVEITT
+575 LAEKKFVEITT

-601 SITEEA
+601 PITEEA